1 MAQITAELTSG
12 THVTVSNGR
21 HTWYGDEPPEVKG
34 TDRAPNPYELLLGAL
49 AACTCIT
56 LSLYAQHKGI
66 VLKSVSMS
74 VTFDRVHA
82 DDCVDC
88 DVREDGF
95 IDRISSRVSIA
106 GEFSEAQQKRLAQV
120 AQRCPVHKTLAH
132 GVHMV
137 DEVAFV

>member
-1 MAQITAELTSG
+1 
-12 THVTVSNGR
+12 
-21 HTWYGDEPPEVKG
+21 
-34 TDRAPNPYELLLGAL
+34 
-49 AACTCIT
+49 
-56 LSLYAQHKGI
+56 
-66 VLKSVSMS
+66 MS

-120 AQRCPVHKTLAH
+120 AQRCPVHKTLTN